1 MIRSWRRRSRGAKA
15 GEKVRDAWIKNGLAL
30 NARLRGDRVLA
41 SEVPLEGPFGADE
54 LAQELDSTMAPT
66 RRPRKL
72 LRGVADPESS
82 LGLKGNL
89 EGQEF
94 TDPGFVST
102 TTDEEMAELFGS
114 GVTLQID
121 VPPGT
126 PVLDLEELN
135 SQREVLLGRGLRY
148 RVTGDREENGRR
160 VLDVEVLKQQQ
171 QRSRV
176 VPWLI
181 GGVAVAVVVVVA
193 VVAAFMA
200 VIGSGVP
207 CVGGG
212 GSAVAAPPTRAAVKE
227 IPPERLRIY
236 QEAGKRFDVDWTFL
250 ASLGFQE
257 CGHGTCAEVNSSG
270 CGGPMQIGMVRES
283 ACSPGSGPTIWER
296 YRFDADGGGADPF
309 SPADA
314 IFTAARMLRPV
325 FGLKGDS
332 YAAYRA
338 VACNY
343 YGACS
348 DGVANYADEVMARAV
363 EYGFRGKGSPSPTSP
378 IASGATSTTGGSSS
392 GCGSGSTSSGSG
404 NEIVRIARSQLGTGE
419 SPPGSNCNPYGPCV
433 EWCSLFVS
441 WVWKRA
447 GVPMEGSTADY
458 AYSGSIYTWAETHQD
473 DPFAVPPLGGTSSSS
488 QGSGGARV
496 LPPTATPAP
505 GDAVLYGT
513 GPGFGPGEYSAHVGL
528 VERVFPGG
536 QITTID
542 GNFGSIVARSG
553 PFMPSQASTYGMP
566 GPVYGYAHPPTSA
579 EGSEDDG

>member
-1 MIRSWRRRSRGAKA
+1 MSGQRRGS
-15 GEKVRDAWIKNGLAL
+15 LA
-30 NARLRGDRVLA
+30 VLA
-41 SEVPLEGPFGADE
+41 AAA
-54 LAQELDSTMAPT
+54 LAT
-66 RRPRKL
+66 
-72 LRGVADPESS
+72 
-82 LGLKGNL
+82 
-89 EGQEF
+89 
-94 TDPGFVST
+94 
-102 TTDEEMAELFGS
+102 
-114 GVTLQID
+114 
-121 VPPGT
+121 
-126 PVLDLEELN
+126 
-135 SQREVLLGRGLRY
+135 
-148 RVTGDREENGRR
+148 
-160 VLDVEVLKQQQ
+160 
-171 QRSRV
+171 
-176 VPWLI
+176 
-181 GGVAVAVVVVVA
+181 VVVA
-193 VVAAFMA
+193 VTGTVMA
-200 VIGSGVP
+200 ILGSEIA

-227 IPPERLRIY
+227 IPPARLRLY
-236 QEAGKRFDVDWTFL
+236 QEAGQRFDVDWAFL
-250 ASLGFQE
+250 ASIGYQE
-257 CGHGTCAEVNSSG
+257 CGHGACAEVNPSG

-325 FGLKGDS
+325 FGLKGNS
-332 YAAYRA
+332 YAAYRQ

-348 DGVANYADEVMARAV
+348 DGVASYADEVMARAV
-363 EYGFRGKGSPSPTSP
+363 EYGFRGKGSPPPTSP
-378 IASGATSTTGGSSS
+378 IGNEPAATAGGSACGGSESSANASGS
-392 GCGSGSTSSGSG
+392 
-404 NEIVRIARSQLGTGE
+404 EIVRIARSQLGTGE

-447 GVPMEGSTADY
+447 GVPMEGSTATY
-458 AYSGSIYTWAETHQD
+458 AYSGSIYTWAEAHQD
-473 DPFAVPPLGGTSSSS
+473 DPFAVPPLGGKPPSSHQDDS
-488 QGSGGARV
+488 GARV

-553 PFMPSQASTYGMP
+553 PFLPSQAVAYGMP
-566 GPVYGYAHPPTSA
+566 GPVYGYAHPPSTDI
-579 EGSEDDG
+579 EDGGDG